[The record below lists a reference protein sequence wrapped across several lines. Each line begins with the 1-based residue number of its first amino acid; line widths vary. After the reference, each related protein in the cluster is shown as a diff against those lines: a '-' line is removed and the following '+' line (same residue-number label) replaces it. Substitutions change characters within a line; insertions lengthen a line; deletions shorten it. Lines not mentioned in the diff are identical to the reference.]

1 MVITAAH
8 PLLSIIYLQGAY
20 FIAKFKSAIV
30 DDHWYTKLKLVID
43 FLFASKSLHA
53 SPVIASNWAIMY
65 WDFDQKLGIIIY

>member
-30 DDHWYTKLKLVID
+30 DDH
-43 FLFASKSLHA
+43 
-53 SPVIASNWAIMY
+53 
-65 WDFDQKLGIIIY
+65 